1 MNEANKKAMVVGLL
15 ALVIGVALTAL
26 VYEWSI
32 IPDREQQIEEN
43 LYSQIYND
51 IWQSAYNAG
60 YSAGQAV
67 TARPASIDVNII
79 DSAFANFS
87 ATVDA
92 NGSVSTETTKTT
104 YITIEN
110 PDDITAEDIYIT
122 LYNPLTDKGGLHDDL
137 EVDELEAY
145 VTSGGIEYAL
155 FYDGDY
161 TDGFA
166 LGDLA
171 SGGKANV
178 TFKITLK
185 EAVAGTFQDGQTYT
199 CYVYVYQK
207 NANYVTPIKFTV
219 KT

>member
-67 TARPASIDVNII
+67 TTRPASIDVNIV

-122 LYNPLTDKGGLHDDL
+122 
-137 EVDELEAY
+137 
-145 VTSGGIEYAL
+145 
-155 FYDGDY
+155 
-161 TDGFA
+161 
-166 LGDLA
+166 
-171 SGGKANV
+171 
-178 TFKITLK
+178 
-185 EAVAGTFQDGQTYT
+185 
-199 CYVYVYQK
+199 
-207 NANYVTPIKFTV
+207 
-219 KT
+219 